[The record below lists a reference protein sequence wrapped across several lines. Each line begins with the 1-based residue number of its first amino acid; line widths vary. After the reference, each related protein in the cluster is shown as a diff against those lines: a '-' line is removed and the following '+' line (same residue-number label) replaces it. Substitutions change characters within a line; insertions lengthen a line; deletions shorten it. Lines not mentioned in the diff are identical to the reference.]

1 MATTIIQKP
10 KYTQVPVGSD
20 IIFTVANNT
29 IVATEKRV
37 KFIAEVHISSEL
49 APNQNNNTQ
58 LIGTFKTTPNNAG
71 VGMFDLSAV
80 VESYVKADHLAY
92 PTQNGT
98 TGSEYKEV
106 LTTTSTPHPLHLIDK
121 YSGNIDAVRYLAI
134 RFRIE
139 YLGATDTNGQQD
151 DTIVRI
157 ATGESRDS
165 ADYIIFNG
173 YLKETDKLQYD
184 GTDFGYSFSKF
195 NMDNNE
201 DKFLTNAPT
210 TQYANIDDYGTFPF
224 FNQFLG
230 YSNALNTIVLTYYND
245 AGGVI
250 SDEGVLKIAVNGADI
265 GLTSGR
271 AGFWIMFFGCFPANL
286 RAWSTKFNAAIP
298 TLSYYTIQAFN
309 NWPAAISELYTIH
322 INCADGRGYESIRLT
337 WLNQWGCWD
346 YYTFNKKS
354 TKNIS
359 TSGSTYT
366 QSRGTWNESTF
377 RLNGYKGGKKAFR
390 VNAVEKIKMN
400 TNFVSEA
407 EGAWFEELINSP
419 EIYILNGFETDFADP
434 LLNTYVTPVRLTT
447 SSYTK
452 KTIANDKVMQ
462 YTFEVE
468 KAKTLRTQS
477 V

>member
-1 MATTIIQKP
+1 MATTIIQHP

-29 IVATEKRV
+29 IVATELRV
-37 KFIAEVHISSEL
+37 KFIAEVHISSGF
-49 APNQNNNTQ
+49 APNQSNNTQ
-58 LIGTFKTTPNNAG
+58 LIGRFKTTPNNAG

-80 VESYVKADHLAY
+80 VENYVKADHLAY
-92 PTQNGT
+92 PTQNGLQ
-98 TGSEYKEV
+98 GSQYKGV
-106 LTTTSTPHPLHLIDK
+106 LTTTSTPHPLHLIDR
-121 YSGNIDAVRYLAI
+121 YSGNRDTVRYLAI

-139 YLGATDTNGQQD
+139 YLGANSNFPNEVNT
-151 DTIVRI
+151 
-157 ATGESRDS
+157 AAGESRDS

-184 GTDFGYSFSKF
+184 GTDFGYSFSNF
-195 NMDNNE
+195 NMDNTE
-201 DKFLTNAPT
+201 DKFLTNAPA
-210 TQYANIDDYGTFPF
+210 TQYASIDDYGTFPF

-230 YSNALNTIVLTYYND
+230 YSNEISTIVLTYYDD

-250 SDEGVLKIAVNGADI
+250 SDEGIAKSAGNGGDI
-265 GLTSGR
+265 GTGR

-286 RAWSTKFNAAIP
+286 RGSSAKFNAAIP

-309 NWPAAISELYTIH
+309 SQITPVAISEIYTIH
-322 INCADGRGYESIRLT
+322 INCPDLRGYESIRLT

-354 TKNIS
+354 IKSIS

-366 QSRGTWNESTF
+366 QPRGTWNEGTYQ
-377 RLNGYKGGKKAFR
+377 LKGYKGGKKAFR

-419 EIYILNGFETDFADP
+419 EIYILNGFQTDFADP

-447 SSYTK
+447 TSYTK